1 MFYSFVH
8 FDIKNYVLIN
18 ITNNVRNKATK
29 TFKLGKAICLININI
44 YILSNTFVAIL
55 KDESI
60 ILYKIILLIIE
71 IIDH

>member
-8 FDIKNYVLIN
+8 FDIKNCVIIN

-44 YILSNTFVAIL
+44 LHL
-55 KDESI
+55 K
-60 ILYKIILLIIE
+60 YVTLLWRF
-71 IIDH
+71 